1 MQYIN
6 FHPKLS
12 CTLFLQFLHIWL
24 KYAPTYFLIIEE
36 FSTSWLHPMW
46 QITSSYLGTN
56 RRSFSYNTTF
66 LGHWK
71 KKRIAWK
78 LYILQFQKMKCG
90 VWTENTQEST
100 QLKPPC
106 VGITATCVSF
116 KQISLG
122 VWKFLVTSFQHVHL
136 MWLLHKNRDSSHK
149 FTFNSFL
156 FSMPI
161 IISPPLVTSRKFFI
175 SYLAFKFSERCLAPL
190 HLAPLRSPSPEHS
203 LICICS
209 STFTL
214 FTPRFLEFFSSY
226 SFGSSQGQTFVKES
240 AESYRYGLI
249 SDRFLFH
256 ESTVFSIPFP
266 QARDFADIF
275 L

>member
-1 MQYIN
+1 
-6 FHPKLS
+6 
-12 CTLFLQFLHIWL
+12 
-24 KYAPTYFLIIEE
+24 
-36 FSTSWLHPMW
+36 
-46 QITSSYLGTN
+46 
-56 RRSFSYNTTF
+56 
-66 LGHWK
+66 
-71 KKRIAWK
+71 
-78 LYILQFQKMKCG
+78 MKCG

-100 QLKPPC
+100 RLKPPC

-161 IISPPLVTSRKFFI
+161 IISPPLVTSKKFFM
-175 SYLAFKFSERCLAPL
+175 SNLGFSFSERCLAPL
-190 HLAPLRSPSPEHS
+190 DLAPLRSPSPEHS

-226 SFGSSQGQTFVKES
+226 SFGNSQGQTFVKES
-240 AESYRYGLI
+240 GESYRYGLI
-249 SDRFLFH
+249 SDRFYFMNQLSSQYH
-256 ESTVFSIPFP
+256 FP
-266 QARDFADIF
+266 KQGTLLKYFFNEVVGKVYQI
-275 L
+275 